1 MKKALLILVPIL
13 VITLLYSFRRPEQEG
28 NAIVEK
34 RSGLDVYVFSRPVKP
49 YDVVS
54 SEKFTV
60 AMDCNEIFNKPV
72 KKSQG
77 KGDGVIIY
85 PETSRYD
92 IIKYKK

>member
-1 MKKALLILVPIL
+1 MKKILSILIPVLVL
-13 VITLLYSFRRPEQEG
+13 VLVYSFRAEQEG

-34 RSGLDVYVFSRPVKP
+34 RSGLDVYVYARPVKA
-49 YDVVS
+49 YEVVS
-54 SEKFTV
+54 SEKYTV

-72 KKSQG
+72 KKAQG

-92 IIKYKK
+92 IIKYK